1 MPLLTLMFEKWY
13 GKNTFYETSMQNW
26 FINDNISLELKTLVN
41 ETFGNDMFVSFFGW
55 LGILQ
60 VSFIGIFI
68 LFLAL
73 FFPRSGKFTKF
84 LNKLSF
90 EYLLFLLC
98 INTFGIVVTGAV
110 HKDLYDSI
118 FGSNSF
124 SGILNSI
131 YTEYFQVLTNIQ
143 QSNSLYFEFVFFF
156 SLVAIAIVFYGVA
169 DRFFI
174 ANSYDIEFT
183 LLVFLIYI
191 GSLILFVSH
200 NLIEFVLALEIIS
213 LGSYAL
219 AAYERKSRFS
229 AYAGVQYF
237 ILGSIPSGMLIFSL
251 SLMYKTWGTLAIEDL
266 DVILNQNFGLI
277 GQNDLIGLVFEN
289 SVREPIQSGVL
300 YSLTDD
306 WILQN
311 QVQNQIYNADTI
323 FSKKIHQINGLFFE
337 KKTEMVLA
345 LILVFFNLLFKITA
359 APFNFWAPSVYG
371 NAPVASVTFMSIY
384 SKIAVIFGMVK
395 LLVTVFS
402 SFYWIIVSLLVF
414 CGVLSIVFGMAGA
427 FAEKTI
433 KRFYVYSSMGHVGFI
448 LVAMAL
454 STTDG
459 YSAVFHYLFVY
470 FISSY
475 LMWFILIIM
484 GRSRT
489 NLVHFGVLKYL
500 DKWTATI
507 FALLVFS
514 MSGIPPLGGFFV
526 KLDVLLALLND
537 SKYYINYLLLLFSVI
552 SFFYYLRLIKIIFFD
567 EKKDY
572 ARDIHISEERLW
584 IVAVLFLIL
593 LFYMFLVQKPLL
605 ILENEIIKSFWLNPT
620 I

>member
-1 MPLLTLMFEKWY
+1 MLNNMWE
-13 GKNTFYETSMQNW
+13 NN
-26 FINDNISLELKTLVN
+26 FINSTFKTLIE
-41 ETFGNDMFVSFFGW
+41 ETIGHDPFVSFFGW
-55 LGILQ
+55 LGIIE

-73 FFPRSGKFTKF
+73 FFPRSGKFTRF

-90 EYLLFLLC
+90 EYLLFLLA
-98 INTFGIVVTGAV
+98 INTFGIVITGAV
-110 HKDLYDSI
+110 DSDI
-118 FGSNSF
+118 YNAVFGGDSLSMF
-124 SGILNSI
+124 SLGF
-131 YTEYFQVLTNIQ
+131 YKEYFQLLVNIQ

-156 SLVAIAIVFYGVA
+156 SLVAIAVIFYGIA

-183 LLVFLIYI
+183 LLVFLIYV

-251 SLMYKTWGTLAIEDL
+251 SLMYKAWGTLAIEDI
-266 DVILNQNFGLI
+266 DVLLNQVVSAQQSTQLDTIIENI
-277 GQNDLIGLVFEN
+277 SDLAALSKPSETA
-289 SVREPIQSGVL
+289 L
-300 YSLTDD
+300 YLLSDD
-306 WILQN
+306 WFLQN
-311 QVQNQIYNADTI
+311 QSATVGQVQGARYTDASIQ
-323 FSKKIHQINGLFFE
+323 GLFFE
-337 KKTEMVLA
+337 KKTEMVFA
-345 LILVFFNLLFKITA
+345 LILVMFNLLFKITA

-395 LLVTVFS
+395 LLVTIFS
-402 SFYWIIVSLLVF
+402 SFYLIIITLLLG
-414 CGVLSIVFGMAGA
+414 CGVLSILFGMAGA

-459 YSAVFHYLFVY
+459 YTAVFHYLFVY

-475 LMWFILIIM
+475 LMWFILMLM
-484 GRSRT
+484 GRARN

-537 SKYYINYLLLLFSVI
+537 SKFYVNYLLLFFSVI

-572 ARDIHISEERLW
+572 VRDVHISEERLW
-584 IVAVLFLIL
+584 LVAVLFLVL
-593 LFYMFLVQKPLL
+593 LFYMFLVHKPLL
-605 ILENEIIKSFWLNPT
+605 VLENEIIKSIWLNST
-620 I
+620 SSTL

>member
-1 MPLLTLMFEKWY
+1 MFTQFWD
-13 GKNTFYETSMQNW
+13 NNINATFKTIVDET
-26 FINDNISLELKTLVN
+26 V
-41 ETFGNDMFVSFFGW
+41 GNDIYVSFFGW
-55 LGILQ
+55 LGIIE
-60 VSFIGIFI
+60 VSMIGIFI

-73 FFPRSGKFTKF
+73 FFPRSGKFTRF

-98 INTFGIVVTGAV
+98 INTFGIVVTGAI
-110 HKDLYDSI
+110 DNNLYDVM
-118 FGSNSF
+118 FGENT
-124 SGILNSI
+124 LNALLTS
-131 YTEYFQVLTNIQ
+131 YYNEYFQILVNIQ
-143 QSNSLYFEFVFFF
+143 QNNSLYFEFVFFF
-156 SLVAIAIVFYGVA
+156 SLIAIAIVFYGLA

-183 LLVFLIYI
+183 LLVFIIYV

-229 AYAGVQYF
+229 AHAGVQYF

-251 SLMYKTWGTLAIEDL
+251 SLMYKSWGTLAIEDL
-266 DVILNQNFGLI
+266 DVLLTNRAISSQLKTELVSLALNNLDETMKIQEPTIFLI
-277 GQNDLIGLVFEN
+277 
-289 SVREPIQSGVL
+289 S
-300 YSLTDD
+300 DD

-311 QVQNQIYNADTI
+311 QINIQNFNVENFYSQKSNE
-323 FSKKIHQINGLFFE
+323 INGLFFE
-337 KKTEMVLA
+337 KKTEMILA
-345 LILVFFNLLFKITA
+345 LILVMFNLLFKITA

-402 SFYWIIVSLLVF
+402 SFYLIIVSLLLF

-475 LMWFILIIM
+475 LMWFVLILM

-489 NLVHFGVLKYL
+489 NLVHFGALKYL

-537 SKYYINYLLLLFSVI
+537 SKYYINYLLLFFSVI

-572 ARDIHISEERLW
+572 TRDVYISEERLW
-584 IVAVLFLIL
+584 IVAVLFLVL
-593 LFYMFLVQKPLL
+593 LFYMFIVQKPLL

-620 I
+620 L